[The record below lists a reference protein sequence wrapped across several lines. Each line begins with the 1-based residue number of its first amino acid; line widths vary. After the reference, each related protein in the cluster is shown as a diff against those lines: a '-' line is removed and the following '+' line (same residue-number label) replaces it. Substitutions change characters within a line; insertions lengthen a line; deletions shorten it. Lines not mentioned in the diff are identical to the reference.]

1 MARLLP
7 KLVPLGVFLAAFLLF
22 APSFGAWFAI
32 LDFNHLDAIRSTDAT
47 TFFLR
52 IFDPSDGGRN
62 VIGTGDLY
70 RPTYYS
76 VFWLEYQLFGAE
88 ATQYHVFNAT
98 LHAANAVLVYLL
110 AWRLTRSQLASAAGA
125 LVWAFHPQYA
135 DAVAWISST
144 TDLLLVFFSLS
155 AVLLYARA
163 LETEGQ
169 RRWLGVGASF
179 GAALLALGAK
189 ETGIVVVVLIA
200 GYHLLLGEPD
210 LLRRRH
216 LPWPLLPFLAIP
228 LVYLPL
234 RAALVGNLVTTGDNE
249 LFTWDVFAHI
259 HTLASLAAGPVV
271 WQSVSHSADG
281 VGQGAAG
288 IALIACTV
296 VAVLIG
302 SRREW
307 FLVGWFYVALAPV
320 LALSSVWLI
329 GRYLYLPSV
338 GIAILAGIAIAR
350 TVELIP
356 ARSAIVW
363 VRQGAG
369 VAVVFAVLVWFG
381 VLNVDH
387 QSWWTAKGE
396 EAERFIASLQ
406 SAYPVLPETGRLIVT
421 EHPRSLSLFLDD
433 GMMLGPAVRF
443 AYDRDVE
450 VLTPK
455 LLRRAET
462 PPPSE
467 QDVWYPP

>member
-1 MARLLP
+1 MRRLLP

-22 APSFGAWFAI
+22 APSFGAWFAV

-70 RPTYYS
+70 RPIYYS
-76 VFWLEYQLFGAE
+76 VFWLEYQLFGTE
-88 ATQYHVFNAT
+88 SMPYYVFNAT
-98 LHAANAVLVYLL
+98 LHGANAVLVYLL
-110 AWRLTRSQLASAAGA
+110 AWRLTRSRLASAAGA
-125 LVWAFHPQYA
+125 LIWAFQPQYA
-135 DAVAWISST
+135 DTVAWVSST

-189 ETGIVVVVLIA
+189 ESGIVVVVLIA

-210 LLRRRH
+210 LLRRRR

-228 LVYLPL
+228 LVFLPL
-234 RAALVGNLVTTGDNE
+234 RAALVGNLATDGDKA

-259 HTLASLAAGPVV
+259 HTLAGLAAGPVV
-271 WQSVSHSADG
+271 GQSVSNSAYG
-281 VGQGAAG
+281 VSQGAAG

-296 VAVLIG
+296 VAVLVG
-302 SRREW
+302 SRRGW
-307 FLVGWFYVALAPV
+307 FLVGWFYVALAPFLV
-320 LALSSVWLI
+320 FPQVWLI
-329 GRYLYLPSV
+329 GRYLYLPFV

-350 TVELIP
+350 AAESIP
-356 ARSAIVW
+356 AGRTVVW

-369 VAVVFAVLVWFG
+369 AAVVLAVLVWFG
-381 VLNVDH
+381 VLNVDYQH
-387 QSWWTAKGE
+387 WLTAKGD
-396 EAERFIASLQ
+396 EAQRFTASLQ
-406 SAYPVLPETGRLIVT
+406 TAYPALPENGRLIVT
-421 EHPRSLSLFLDD
+421 EHPRSLSLTPND
-433 GMMLGPAVRF
+433 GMMLGAAVRI

-450 VLTPK
+450 VLTPWH
-455 LLRRAET
+455 LRRAEI
-462 PPPSE
+462 PPPTE
-467 QDVWYPP
+467 RDVWYPP